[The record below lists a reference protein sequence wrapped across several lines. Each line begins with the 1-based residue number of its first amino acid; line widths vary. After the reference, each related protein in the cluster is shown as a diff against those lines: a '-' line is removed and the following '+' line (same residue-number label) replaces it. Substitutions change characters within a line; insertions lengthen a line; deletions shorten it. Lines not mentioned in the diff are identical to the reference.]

1 MLTVQ
6 ELNLM
11 AEVADPEVDA
21 LVAETMGTTETGS
34 IEDEMLAMV
43 ALGRREGSS
52 IGDYF
57 ATEVALPEWA
67 DERKLAVAQDFF
79 ANWGLQLS
87 IGLFFGALPRS
98 YTAASSVRA
107 LTVVGGLTKQPTR
120 RIAETG
126 QFLID
131 VMGMD
136 TPGLPL
142 LPGTRGQRATRG
154 VRLFHSIAR
163 QWLQAEPDRWDRE
176 RDGIPIDQEEMLAT
190 VLLFSVAALDALD
203 RMGVPYTDEQA
214 EAYVHTWC
222 IAGELMGIGAAGNSP
237 LPLSYPVAKELGLFI
252 EARHSEDTPEGRALA
267 KALLDD
273 CVDMVPKGF
282 GWLPR
287 TILHELASPDVGRVL
302 GVKPGPKPARLFLR
316 AVHRLN
322 RVSFR
327 LLRTTPF
334 AAAGAWVGRRIIKN
348 YIARERAERPPWS
361 FEPSLQDWRKR
372 RRQLV
377 TRRASPDGPPSPATV
392 PTVVPA
398 HQPAVGRLRR

>member
-1 MLTVQ
+1 MLTIE
-6 ELNLM
+6 ELNRM
-11 AEVADPEVDA
+11 AEVADPEVDG
-21 LVAETMGTTETGS
+21 LVAEAMSANGTAT
-34 IEDEMLAMV
+34 IEEEMLAMV
-43 ALGRREGSS
+43 ALGRSEGSS

-57 ATEVALPEWA
+57 AAQIDLPEWA
-67 DERKLAVAQDFF
+67 DHHKLAVAQDFF
-79 ANWGLQLS
+79 SNWGLQLA

-107 LTVVGGLTKQPTR
+107 LTIVGGLTEQPTR

-142 LPGTRGQRATRG
+142 LAGTRGQRATRG
-154 VRLFHSIAR
+154 VRMFHSIAR
-163 QWLQAEPDRWDRE
+163 QWLTADPHRWDSE

-203 RMGVPYTDEQA
+203 QMGVDYTDEQA

-222 IAGELMGIGAAGNSP
+222 VAGELMGIGSAGNSP
-237 LPLSYPVAKELGLFI
+237 LPLSYSEARELGLFI
-252 EARHSEDTPEGRALA
+252 EAKHSADTPEGRALA

-273 CVDMVPKGF
+273 CVEMVPKGF

-287 TILHELASPDVGRVL
+287 TIMHELASPEVAKVL
-302 GVKPGPKPARLFLR
+302 GVPPGPKLARLFLQTI
-316 AVHRLN
+316 HRIN
-322 RVSFR
+322 RVSFK

-361 FEPSLQDWRKR
+361 FEPSLKDWRHR

-377 TRRASPDGPPSPATV
+377 TRRHSPHGPLVAQ
-392 PTVVPA
+392 PTADSVL
-398 HQPAVGRLRR
+398 G